1 MSEPA
6 FASYAIFKRRPIEED
21 GHDAARVS
29 AEVEEL
35 FRKASDSVELRGVY
49 TTTGFTAKADVMFWF
64 TSSSSDRI
72 QDLLVELRRT
82 ALGRTLEPVDTFLG
96 IALPAE
102 FAKDHQPAFVKGSE
116 PKKYMTVYPF
126 VRTPEWYLLDPKER
140 GGLLREHGEAGRE
153 FPDILA
159 NTTSA
164 FGMGDFEWILCFE
177 ADAPERIV
185 ELIRRLRATEA
196 RRFTKVEIPFYTG
209 IKKELSAV
217 VQDLR

>member
-6 FASYAIFKRRPIEED
+6 FANYAIFKRRPIEED
-21 GHDAARVS
+21 GLDAARVS

-35 FRKASDSVELRGVY
+35 LRKASDTVELRGVY

-96 IALPAE
+96 VALPAE

-164 FGMGDFEWILCFE
+164 FGMGDFEWVLCFE